1 MLYIHNTLYIGKKYI
16 TIKDEVIGY
25 ELTKYQTNAARSK
38 QAYIKEIRGIGHP
51 FTHVYGLNKMVDLF
65 CSEFLCAQETCGSH
79 LVIV

>member
-51 FTHVYGLNKMVDLF
+51 LHMSMV
-65 CSEFLCAQETCGSH
+65 
-79 LVIV
+79 